1 MNSLIQ
7 QLNCSSLDSNEGDVQ
22 IINYNSDYEITN
34 ILYTYKKILI
44 QSPVIK
50 EWFEKVDFYGDYIEI
65 NDYLSLYNKSD
76 DYSYSLVIQA
86 NNDYYYLI
94 RDIIDYLKGKR
105 VMNYS
110 EQLLHHLN
118 LLQVI

>member
-1 MNSLIQ
+1 MNSLIE
-7 QLNCSSLDSNEGDVQ
+7 QLNSSSLDSNEGDVQ

-50 EWFEKVDFYGDYIEI
+50 DWFEKVDFYGDYIEI

-76 DYSYSLVIQA
+76 EYSYSLVIQA

-94 RDIIDYLKGKR
+94 KDIVDYLKGKR

>member
-110 EQLLHHLN
+110 EQLLHHLY

>member
-118 LLQVI
+118 LLQFI